1 MDITIIVEDRMVIT
15 DGEVDIFDFDIA
27 TNIHAVHWKGFSGE
41 IEYNDGTEN
50 LHIDDFSQFLH
61 ITNAVPAQRAQ
72 RLIENQAEKVA
83 YLSSLPVG
91 DRRAIEYPSIND
103 QLEALYD
110 ARMGNT
116 TKLDIVDAAILAV
129 KFKYP
134 KV

>member
-72 RLIENQAEKVA
+72 RLIENQA
-83 YLSSLPVG
+83 
-91 DRRAIEYPSIND
+91 
-103 QLEALYD
+103 ALIL
-110 ARMGNT
+110 
-116 TKLDIVDAAILAV
+116 KLDKRLKALALFNLCGRLRRNPDRWAAYDITCA
-129 KFKYP
+129 
-134 KV
+134 